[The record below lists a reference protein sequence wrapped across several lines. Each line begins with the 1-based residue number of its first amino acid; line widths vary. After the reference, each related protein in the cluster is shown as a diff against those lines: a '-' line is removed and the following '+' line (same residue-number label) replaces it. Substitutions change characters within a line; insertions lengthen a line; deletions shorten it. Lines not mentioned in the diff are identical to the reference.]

1 MIDRTRLAVALAHAN
16 VGAFLHVIREG
27 ESSQDPIAYRMRW
40 GGLGKPVAYF
50 DDLSKHPRIFE
61 PTTEERVSSAA
72 GAYQIT
78 ATTYDEFAPPLG
90 ITDFSPVSQ
99 DTIAVAI
106 IDAEDAL
113 DDVMAGRIE
122 LAMRKLTGRWT
133 SLPGAAENK
142 RLTVARALAVYAQ
155 YGGVLGPVVVPERG
169 TQPAA
174 PIEDRD
180 TAYQPEKPMAPA
192 LMFLPAILE
201 MIPTLFG
208 IFGKGEKGE
217 RNQKAAQVVVD
228 AFTKAVPGAANAQD
242 AVERAQADPAVKA
255 AAAAA
260 VLADPVV
267 VQLIEVSIGPT
278 GVKEA
283 REANA
288 VLMASADRW
297 WKPVVNPVLIVTVL
311 TLPLIYMIVYA
322 LMPLLPKVSAD
333 VVAQS
338 IGTVIGLVLGGIMGF
353 WMGQTYQSSQ
363 RRTTDMPP
371 EHVN

>member
-1 MIDRTRLAVALAHAN
+1 MMDRTRLTVALAHAN
-16 VGAFLHVIREG
+16 VGAFLRVIREG

-40 GGLGKPVAYF
+40 GGLGKPIAYF
-50 DDLSKHPRIFE
+50 DDFTKHPRIFE
-61 PTTEERVSSAA
+61 PTTGERVSSAA
-72 GAYQIT
+72 GAYQIV

-90 ITDFSPVSQ
+90 ITDFSPASQ
-99 DTIAVAI
+99 DAIAVAI
-106 IDAEDAL
+106 IDAEAAL

-155 YGGVLGPVVVPERG
+155 YGGVLGPVVVPEAD

-180 TAYQPEKPMAPA
+180 TVYQPEEPMAPA

-255 AAAAA
+255 AAAAS

-267 VQLIEVSIGPT
+267 VQLLEVSIGPT
-278 GVKEA
+278 GIKEA
-283 REANA
+283 RDANIA
-288 VLMASADRW
+288 LVASAEQW
-297 WKPVVNPVLIVTVL
+297 WKLLLNPVLVVTAM

-338 IGTVIGLVLGGIMGF
+338 VGTVIGLVLGGIMGF

-363 RRTTDMPP
+363 RRSTDVPA
-371 EHVN
+371 ERVN